1 MARQTRYDLPGV
13 PQHVIQRGNN
23 RCVTFAAPEDY
34 GFYLDCLSASA
45 RSFGCD
51 IHAFVLMTNHVHL
64 LATPRVAGGV
74 SKMMQSIGRR
84 YVRYFNQAYK
94 RTGTLWEGRYK
105 ATLIDSETYLLACS
119 RYIELNP
126 VRAKMVEAPGDY
138 PWSSFAAHALGKPLG
153 LLSFHP
159 LYLRLGATPRDRQS
173 AYLALF
179 DQALGSEMLGNIR
192 DATNKGWAL
201 GGKRFKEEVAGLTG
215 RRVVPVPRGRPR
227 REPLLNRLS
236 LNRL

>member
-1 MARQTRYDLPGV
+1 MARLIRYDLPGV

-23 RCVTFAAPEDY
+23 RGATFAAMEDY
-34 GFYLDCLSASA
+34 GFYLDCLSTGA

-51 IHAFVLMTNHVHL
+51 IHAYVLMTNHVHL
-64 LATPRVAGGV
+64 LVTPRVAGGV

-105 ATLIDSETYLLACS
+105 ATLIDSEKYLLTCS

-126 VRAKMVEAPGDY
+126 VRAGMVETPGDY
-138 PWSSFAAHALGKPLG
+138 SWSSFAANALGKSSG
-153 LLSFHP
+153 VLSFHP
-159 LYLRLGATPRDRQS
+159 LYLRLGATPKDRQG

-179 DQALGSEMLGNIR
+179 NLALGSEMLDSIR
-192 DATNKGWAL
+192 NATNKAWAL
-201 GGKRFKEEVAGLTG
+201 GDDRFKEEVAGLTG
-215 RRVVPVPRGRPR
+215 RRIAPIPRGRPKK
-227 REPLLNRLS
+227 EPPLNRL
-236 LNRL
+236 

>member
-1 MARQTRYDLPGV
+1 MARLIRYDLPGV

-23 RCVTFAAPEDY
+23 RGATFAAPEDY
-34 GFYLDCLSASA
+34 GFYLDCLSTSA

-51 IHAFVLMTNHVHL
+51 IHAYVLMTNHVHL

-105 ATLIDSETYLLACS
+105 ATLIDSERYLLTCC

-126 VRAKMVEAPGDY
+126 VRAGMVETPGDY
-138 PWSSFAAHALGKPLG
+138 LWSSFSSHALGKPSG

-159 LYLRLGATPRDRQS
+159 LYLLLGATPRERQG

-179 DQALGSEMLGNIR
+179 EQALEKETLESIR
-192 DATNKGWAL
+192 DATNKSWVL
-201 GGKRFKEEVAGLTG
+201 GGERFKAEIVDLAG
-215 RRVVPVPRGRPR
+215 RRIAPAPRGRPR
-227 REPLLNRLS
+227 REA
-236 LNRL
+236 